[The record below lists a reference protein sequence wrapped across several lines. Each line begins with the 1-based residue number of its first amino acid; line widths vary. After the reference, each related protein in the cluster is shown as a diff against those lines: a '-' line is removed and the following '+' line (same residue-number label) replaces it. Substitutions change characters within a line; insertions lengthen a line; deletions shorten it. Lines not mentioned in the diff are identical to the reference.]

1 MNKEKKKDN
10 FDSAA
15 AKISCLALA
24 LSLVVTGFMLD
35 SPQNILSGLMNF
47 PLHPDVL
54 LSDYFVIGGAGAAF
68 VNAGIV
74 TFISICLTFIIDT
87 TYSGS
92 TIAMIYLMAG
102 FALFGKNPFNILP
115 FFAGVWLYSRHV
127 GRPMR
132 KYTNAALF
140 STTLSPFV
148 TTVFLYRP
156 FNPVINVLLAFA
168 VGAFIGYIIIPLAE
182 HTFSSH
188 MGYSLFNYGFA
199 GGLLALVLTSV
210 LRAVGNTVETASIW
224 NKGVPV
230 PALIYVM
237 VLTSVLII
245 SGLILCKGEMKRL
258 LALFRHSG
266 QSPSD
271 FVNTDGIGPV
281 LINMGLMGL
290 VCLSYILLIGGDLN
304 GPVLGA
310 ILTSVGFAAAGEHP
324 KNSIPVI
331 VGVYL
336 ASVFIVHDAHAPSVQ
351 LAALFG
357 TALAPISGQ
366 FGAVYG
372 IAAGFL
378 HTCVVL
384 AVGPLCGGYNLYNN
398 GFAAGLVAFIMV
410 AVIQDLLNRK
420 PKED

>member
-1 MNKEKKKDN
+1 MNKEKKNDN

-74 TFISICLTFIIDT
+74 TFISIGLTFIIDT

-115 FFAGVWLYSRHV
+115 FFAGVRLYSRHV

-230 PALIYVM
+230 PALIYVI

-245 SGLILCKGEMKRL
+245 SGLILCKGDM
-258 LALFRHSG
+258 
-266 QSPSD
+266 
-271 FVNTDGIGPV
+271 PV

-290 VCLSYILLIGGDLN
+290 VCLGYILLIGGDLN

-357 TALAPISGQ
+357 AALAPISGQ